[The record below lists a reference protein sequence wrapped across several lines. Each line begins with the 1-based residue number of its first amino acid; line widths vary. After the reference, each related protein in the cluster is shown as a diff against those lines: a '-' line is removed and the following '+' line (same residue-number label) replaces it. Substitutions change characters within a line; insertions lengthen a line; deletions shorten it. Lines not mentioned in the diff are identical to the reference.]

1 MKTRPCLGQKKII
14 KIPTPSKISPSILG
28 PCLGHTIFTD
38 DNRTTLPCSGQIQ
51 ILIRTDL
58 LLIMPF
64 SGQRGQKPYT
74 VQWWGGGGGG
84 GGAEVTG

>member
-14 KIPTPSKISPSILG
+14 KIPTPSKILPSILG

-74 VQWWGGGGGG
+74 VQWWGGGGVG
-84 GGAEVTG
+84 ELR